1 MTVRDLLEVS
11 PELKVRVRVV
21 KDRKVKSNIIENQ
34 APIALQALSDY
45 FLNSQVKNIYIE
57 IEKQDE
63 RLKPLGLPQ
72 KKILLINIEE

>member
-34 APIALQALSDY
+34 APIALKALSKYYLD
-45 FLNSQVKNIYIE
+45 QKVKNVYIE
-57 IEKQDE
+57 AKNIFETSAFAGT
-63 RLKPLGLPQ
+63 KPL
-72 KKILLINIEE
+72 LLINIEE